1 MQADSQPGQFFWA
14 LTPNGWVLCDG
25 FDSRPADA
33 VVVTRVQPAGV
44 PDLETGLRSNIS
56 EEARF
61 DEAADKD
68 ALIRRFGR
76 APQYPIPAESVAAIT
91 EKVTRLVGLRGQH
104 GGGAW
109 DELRNAL
116 IEARYL
122 RGVVSGRNEG

>member
-1 MQADSQPGQFFWA
+1 MQPDKFYWA
-14 LTPNGWVLCDG
+14 LTPNGWVQCDG
-25 FDSRPADA
+25 LDARPADA
-33 VVVTRVQPAGV
+33 VVVAVIEPFGS
-44 PDLETGLRSNIS
+44 PNLETGVRPTHYQQI
-56 EEARF
+56 RY

-91 EKVTRLVGLRGQH
+91 EKVSKLVGLRSKH

-109 DELRNAL
+109 DELRDAL

-122 RGVVSGRNEG
+122 RGLVASGSSE